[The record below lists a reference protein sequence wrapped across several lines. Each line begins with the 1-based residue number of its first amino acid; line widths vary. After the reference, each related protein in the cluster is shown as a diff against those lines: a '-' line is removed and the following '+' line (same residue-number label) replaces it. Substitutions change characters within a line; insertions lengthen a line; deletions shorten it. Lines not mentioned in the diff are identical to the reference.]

1 MFEFTAYKSTA
12 SNVKLRLG
20 LLTFAVDLVSAMPDD
35 KEDTAFKYGCPH
47 DHSGGAE
54 AAALVNALA
63 VTFGHN
69 PTDQVPPAVPAPV
82 SQAYLCDHE
91 GHGPYRTHEL
101 CRIRQVGEITVDDK
115 GESTEGPVT
124 EDSPWVMADPE
135 EIIAAKVGTLAKGT
149 VDLAVHPA
157 DQVLRSCRPGKKGY
171 LLRPTKTKGDVD
183 ATDGQMYGL
192 LLSLVDSRPDLA
204 LVGALRLRDNRCPY
218 RITVFDGQL
227 YLEEVVLPDQVRERD
242 VIEVDVAPAQA
253 EQLGQLAEQLCTD
266 FDPTVHSWDAG
277 AAVKVLMA
285 EKAVAAAA
293 LASGEKP
300 KKAAPAAAPVLD
312 LDAMLATALAG
323 AAPTAAAA

>member
-1 MFEFTAYKSTA
+1 MFEFTAFKSTA
-12 SNVKLRLG
+12 ANVKLRLG

-35 KEDTAFKYGCPH
+35 KDDTAFKYGCPE
-47 DHSGGAE
+47 DHSGGRE
-54 AAALVNALA
+54 VAALINALA
-63 VTFGHN
+63 VIFGHS
-69 PTDQVPPAVPAPV
+69 PTDKVPPVRPAPV
-82 SQAYLCDHE
+82 QQAYLCDHE
-91 GHGPYRTHEL
+91 GHGPYRTHQL
-101 CRIRQVGEITVDDK
+101 CRIRQVAVDD
-115 GESTEGPVT
+115 EGQPIEDGTPT
-124 EDSPWVMADPE
+124 EDSPWVLADPE
-135 EIIAAKVGTLAKGT
+135 EIIAAKVGTLTKGT

-171 LLRPTKTKGDVD
+171 LIRPTKTKGDVD

-218 RITVFDGQL
+218 RVTVFDGQL
-227 YLEEVVLPDQVRERD
+227 YLEEVVLPDQIRERD
-242 VIEVDVAPAQA
+242 VIDVDVAPAQA
-253 EQLGQLAEQLCTD
+253 EQLGQLAEQLLTD

-285 EKAVAAAA
+285 EKAAAAAA